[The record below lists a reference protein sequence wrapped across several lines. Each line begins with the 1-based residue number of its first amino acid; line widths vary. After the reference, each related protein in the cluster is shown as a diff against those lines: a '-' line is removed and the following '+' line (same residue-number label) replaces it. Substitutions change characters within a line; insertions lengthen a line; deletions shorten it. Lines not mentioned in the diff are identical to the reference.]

1 MKEWSQGVI
10 QWFSNVMYK
19 FSPDSTIFY
28 GSPCLQELQKNPL
41 LLLAEVSSS
50 QLRGFGYPVQIL
62 EQSHSGYLKQQL
74 PNQET
79 PGSSSALSV
88 FSTFHLPPPVH
99 STITFSQPPP
109 RSIAAVSPLIR
120 YTQQQA
126 PANTVEFKATESSGY
141 GELLPP
147 NPDLPQ
153 ALKTLKEV
161 SESDKRN
168 ATRARYAASEKG
180 RKAIARAKAK
190 YLASNKG
197 KETTARAT
205 AKYMASDQGKESIAK
220 YTASDKR
227 KTSRAKYAAS
237 EKGRK
242 ARAKYL
248 ASNKGKETM
257 ARATAK
263 YMASDKGKETIAK
276 YTASDKRKTSRAK
289 YAASEK
295 GRKAIARARA
305 KYMASDKYKEASARR
320 WAKFAASDKGKADQA
335 IRYTRTTTY
344 RLAIKQGLSEELAR
358 EKAESAAEA
367 KKAELTSVPPT
378 FQSTD

>member
-1 MKEWSQGVI
+1 
-10 QWFSNVMYK
+10 MYR
-19 FSPDSTIFY
+19 FSPDSTLFY

-50 QLRGFGYPVQIL
+50 QLSGFGYPVQIL
-62 EQSHSGYLKQQL
+62 RQSHSGYLKQQL
-74 PNQET
+74 PNQDT
-79 PGSSSALSV
+79 PGSSRALSI
-88 FSTFHLPPPVH
+88 FSTFHLPPSVH
-99 STITFSQPPP
+99 STVTFSQPPP

-147 NPDLPQ
+147 TPDLPQ

-190 YLASNKG
+190 YQASNKG
-197 KETTARAT
+197 KE
-205 AKYMASDQGKESIAK
+205 I
-220 YTASDKR
+220 
-227 KTSRAKYAAS
+227 
-237 EKGRK
+237 
-242 ARAKYL
+242 
-248 ASNKGKETM
+248 M
-257 ARATAK
+257 ARARAK

-305 KYMASDKYKEASARR
+305 KYMASDKCKEASARR
-320 WAKFAASDKGKADQA
+320 WAKFAASDKGKADQP

-358 EKAESAAEA
+358 EKAELAAEA